1 MSSVSGLENVIAA
14 QTKLSHVDGQAG
26 ELIIAGYPLE
36 ELAPNATYEQSL
48 YLLWNGVLPNPQQ
61 LNELKEN
68 LRQHLDLP
76 EITRYVLKEAARAK
90 LPPMDALRMAI
101 STLAVVDLQPQS
113 DSLEA
118 NRNRAIL
125 IVAKAPVIVG
135 NYWRLRQGQEMLAPN
150 PELGQAGQ
158 FLYLVHG
165 KEPDPEFV
173 RALDTYWS
181 TVIDHGLN
189 ASTFTA
195 RVITSTLSDIFS
207 AITGAIG
214 ALKGPLHGGAPGP
227 ALDMVFEIGTPEQ
240 AEPHLRQKLVDGA
253 RLMGFGHRIY
263 KVRDPRADVLAAAAE
278 RLFERAGDRSLYD
291 LARSVEQTALKL
303 LEEFKPGRH
312 LETNVEFYT
321 ALVLHGIGLKPDLF
335 SAVFAVGRMGG
346 WIAHVFEQLE
356 HNRLIRPQSEYV
368 GPTGRTWSNSSA
380 V

>member
-14 QTKLSHVDGQAG
+14 QTELSHVDGQAG

-36 ELAPNATYEQSL
+36 ELAPNATYEQAL
-48 YLLWNGVLPNPQQ
+48 YLLWNGVLPNAQQ
-61 LNELKEN
+61 LAELKEN
-68 LRQHLDLP
+68 LSQHMDLP
-76 EITRYVLKEAARAK
+76 EITQYVLREAARAK

-101 STLAVVDLQPQS
+101 STLSVVDLQPHS
-113 DSLEA
+113 DSIEA

-125 IVAKAPVIVG
+125 MVAKAPVIVG
-135 NYWRLRQGQEMLAPN
+135 NYWRLKQGKEMLPPN
-150 PELGQAGQ
+150 PELSQASQ

-165 KEPDPEFV
+165 EDPDPEFV
-173 RALDTYWS
+173 RALDTYWC

-278 RLFERAGDRSLYD
+278 RLFDRAGDRSLYD

-321 ALVLHGIGLKPDLF
+321 ALVLHGIGLKSEMF

-346 WIAHVFEQLE
+346 WVAHVFEQME
-356 HNRLIRPQSEYV
+356 HNRLIRPKSEYD
-368 GPTGRTWSNSSA
+368 GPMGRTWA
-380 V
+380 K